1 MIFNTIKSA
10 VDFYAHI
17 PRYREI
23 FHILF
28 KYGLADVLKLVALQK
43 FLKIEDA
50 QLPVRKSEILNK
62 PLPERF
68 RLSLEELGPTFVK
81 FGQILS
87 SRRDLITDEYFEQLS
102 RLQDEVPSFP
112 SKDARKI
119 IEHELNRSIEDVFA
133 VFEDEPIG
141 AASMAQVHKGILKD
155 GTTVAVKVQ
164 RPDIEK
170 TIELDIAI
178 LIDLAKFVEK
188 HVPESGGLNP
198 VGVVEEFSKTLI
210 KELDFNNE
218 AQNVERFTR
227 QFEDNSDIKAPLV
240 FREIS
245 SPRVLVMEFITGW
258 RIDDVDILR
267 KHKVDPVALAQ
278 KVTNLIYMQV
288 FDFGFFHGDP
298 HPGNMTV
305 MAGGVIGLYDF
316 GMMGDFTP
324 EFRESIALMIA
335 GLAEKDHQQTMRSIL
350 EMSDEGIAS
359 NQQQMLADVE
369 NFSNEHLN
377 QPLKDINLGFV
388 LNQLLELLRKN
399 KLRMKASFYLGIKAL
414 AQVEA
419 IGRSLD
425 PDLNFIVLGE
435 PYAKKVIQNKYSP
448 KEVLQLLRHLFGE
461 TVDFLKVFPH
471 DFRTFYEGLKRGRYS
486 IPMEHKFDPE
496 GFEPL
501 RKTLDSVANRLTNA
515 ILSASVLICSS
526 IIVLSHIPPRFHG
539 ISVIGALGV
548 CFGMFMCVRLVFS
561 IWKHGGL

>member
-50 QLPVRKSEILNK
+50 QLPIRKSEILNK

-102 RLQDEVPSFP
+102 RLQDEVPPFP

-119 IEHELNRSIEDVFA
+119 IEHELNKPLDEIFA

-141 AASMAQVHKGILKD
+141 AASMAQVHKALLKD

-178 LIDLAKFVEK
+178 LVDLAKFVEK

-198 VGVVEEFSKTLI
+198 VGVVEEFSKTLM

-227 QFEDNSDIKAPLV
+227 QFEDNPDIKAPLV
-240 FREIS
+240 FREAS
-245 SPRVLVMEFITGW
+245 SPRVLTMEFITGW
-258 RIDDVDILR
+258 RIDDVDLLR
-267 KHKVDPVALAQ
+267 KKKVDTVELAE
-278 KVTNLIYMQV
+278 KITNLIYMQV

-305 MAGGVIGLYDF
+305 LPGGVIGLYDF

-324 EFRESIALMIA
+324 EFRESVALMIA

-350 EMSDEGIAS
+350 EMSDEGIAD

-369 NFSNEHLN
+369 KFSNEHLN

-388 LNQLLELLRKN
+388 LNQLLELLRN
-399 KLRMKASFYLGIKAL
+399 NQLRMKASFYLGIKAL

-425 PDLNFIVLGE
+425 PDLNFIILGE
-435 PYAKKVIQNKYSP
+435 PYAKKVIQDKYSP
-448 KEVLQLLRHLFGE
+448 KQVFQLLRHLFGE

-471 DFRTFYEGLKRGRYS
+471 DFRTFYEGFKRGRYS

-526 IIVLSHIPPRFHG
+526 IIVLSHIPPRFHD
-539 ISVIGALGV
+539 ISIFGAVGV